1 MRQSTRGSS
10 QLNVLVTGA
19 SAGIGRALVQR
30 LVASGHR
37 AWGVARRESELQS
50 LRIDLG
56 ERFSYS
62 CADVALPETA
72 NRVCKEMAR
81 AGFVPDTV
89 VLNAGIF
96 PHDCD
101 ELFDSSL
108 ARPIFDTNYHGAISF
123 VDELL
128 EPFLASGGGQFLA
141 VSSVFAVRPDPRA
154 VSYAASKAALAMAFR
169 ALGVRYR
176 PSAVEFKL
184 LLLGPVDTHAGPG
197 VRPRARYTPSADQ
210 AAAAIERAL
219 RGRRRLVY
227 YPWLLGAAFRA
238 SAWIPDA
245 AFDALVNP
253 FRR

>member
-1 MRQSTRGSS
+1 M
-10 QLNVLVTGA
+10 NVLVTGA
-19 SAGIGRALVQR
+19 SAGIGRALVRR
-30 LVASGHR
+30 LVASGYH
-37 AWGVARRESELQS
+37 AWGVARRESELRS
-50 LRIDLG
+50 LRVEFG

-62 CADVALPETA
+62 CADVALPDTA
-72 NRVCKEMAR
+72 IRVCEEMAR
-81 AGFVPDTV
+81 AGFVPDAV
-89 VLNAGIF
+89 VLNAGIY

-101 ELFDSSL
+101 DRFEGSL

-123 VDELL
+123 IDVLL
-128 EPFLASGGGQFLA
+128 DPFLASGGQFLA

-176 PSAVEFKL
+176 ASAVEFKL
-184 LLLGPVDTHAGPG
+184 LLLGPVDTHAEPG
-197 VRPRARYTPSADQ
+197 SRPRARYRPSADQ

-238 SAWIPDA
+238 TGWIPDA
-245 AFDALVNP
+245 AIDALVKP